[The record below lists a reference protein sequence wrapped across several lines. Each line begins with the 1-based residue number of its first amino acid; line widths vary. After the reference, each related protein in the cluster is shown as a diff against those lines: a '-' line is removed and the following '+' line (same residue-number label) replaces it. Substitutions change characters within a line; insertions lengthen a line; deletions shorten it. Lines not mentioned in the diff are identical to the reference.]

1 MELHFD
7 IKSKID
13 ELTKKIQENPDLA
26 KDFQK
31 DPIKTVES
39 LIGIDLPDDKLQP
52 VIAGVKSKLASTGL
66 GKKLDELAGRYDC
79 IVDRRG
85 AGLMQGL
92 VFDRP
97 VGPVITKALD
107 KGLILINAGTDI
119 IRFVPPLIITKE
131 HVDEMIQILEQCLS

>member
-31 DPIKTVES
+31 DPIKIVES

-66 GKKLDELAGRYDC
+66 GKKLDELKN
-79 IVDRRG
+79 
-85 AGLMQGL
+85 L
-92 VFDRP
+92 F
-97 VGPVITKALD
+97 
-107 KGLILINAGTDI
+107 
-119 IRFVPPLIITKE
+119 
-131 HVDEMIQILEQCLS
+131 